1 MNFNQNNLNIA
12 TSPYLKQHE
21 KNPVW
26 WQSWSDEVLNYAK
39 EKNKPLLISIG
50 YSACHWCH
58 VMEHQ
63 SFEDIEVAN
72 VMNENF
78 VCIKIDREE
87 RPDLDALYMNVA
99 QIIHQSGGWPL
110 NVFALP
116 DGRPFYGGTYFPK
129 IQWIELLENITSLY
143 HHHYDKTLE
152 YVHYIAEGLTKM
164 ETIDLKSTFNFSKN
178 KIDETF
184 EFWQQQFDDE
194 WGGFNRA
201 PKFMLPNAW
210 ETILRYGA
218 QTKNEN
224 CLIQTKIT
232 LDRMAFGGI
241 YDQLK
246 GGFSRYSVDPYW
258 KVPHF
263 EKMLYDNGQL
273 LSLYSNAYKIFGENE
288 YKTVVEETINWLK
301 DEMLSPENVFYSA
314 IDADSEGEEG
324 KYYVWK
330 SDELKEILK
339 DDYPLFQKYYTVDEF
354 GEWEHGNNILM
365 RLTDDEDFTEKNN
378 STILELQTK
387 VNEWKKILNPIREK
401 RIKPHRDEKVLTS
414 WNALTITGLCDS
426 YLTFNN
432 PEYLDLAQKAIDFI
446 LKNQWN
452 GKILYRNYK
461 DNQTTISGFLD
472 DYALLIEALIK
483 LFETTSEMYY
493 LDEAQK
499 ITEQVFDQFYNYKNK
514 MFAYKSHYD
523 TPLVNETFE
532 IYDNVISSSNSIM
545 ANNLYKLGKILNQ
558 ENYIEQAKQM
568 LANVQEKIFDYPTGF
583 ANWINLYLNF
593 TYPYKEF
600 VIVGENANEFSKQI
614 QQFYIPNAIFVATEN
629 EQLEITQNRLEEGK
643 TAIHICENYACQL
656 PIYSVEEALETL
668 SS

>member
-1 MNFNQNNLNIA
+1 MNFQQNNLKNA

-21 KNPVW
+21 NNPVW
-26 WQSWSDEVLNYAK
+26 WQSWSDKVLNHAQ
-39 EKNKPLLISIG
+39 EINKPLLISIG

-63 SFEDIEVAN
+63 SFEDETVAKL
-72 VMNENF
+72 MNKYF

-87 RPDLDALYMNVA
+87 RPDLDALYMNVS
-99 QIIHQSGGWPL
+99 QLIHQSGGWPL

-129 IQWIELLENITSLY
+129 VQWIELLENINHLY
-143 HHHYDKTLE
+143 HENYPKTME
-152 YVHYIAEGLTKM
+152 YVNSIADGLHKM
-164 ETIDLKSTFNFSKN
+164 ETIELKSKQNFSKE

-184 EFWQQQFDDE
+184 EFWRQQFDDE

-201 PKFMLPNAW
+201 PKFMLTNAW
-210 ETILRYGA
+210 ETILRYGI

-273 LSLYSNAYKIFGENE
+273 LSLYSNAYRVFNEKEYENIV
-288 YKTVVEETINWLK
+288 KETINWLK
-301 DEMLSPENVFYSA
+301 DEMLSPENVFYAA

-330 SDELKEILK
+330 SDELKLILK
-339 DDYPLFQKYYTVDEF
+339 EDFDLFQNYYNIDEF

-365 RLTDDEDFTEKNN
+365 RLTDDEDFATKQNISVED
-378 STILELQTK
+378 LQTK
-387 VNEWKKILNPIREK
+387 VSKWKKILNPIREK

-414 WNALTITGLCDS
+414 WNALTIKGLCDA
-426 YLTFNN
+426 YLTFEI
-432 PEYLDLAQKAIDFI
+432 PEYLDLAENAIHFI
-446 LKNQWN
+446 LENQWKN
-452 GKILYRNYK
+452 ETLFRNYK
-461 DNQTTISGFLD
+461 DKQTTIPGFLD
-472 DYALLIEALIK
+472 DYALMIEALIK
-483 LFETTSEMYY
+483 LFEITSEIKY
-493 LDEAQK
+493 LETAQTL
-499 ITEQVFDQFYNYKNK
+499 TEETFNQFYNHKNK

-532 IYDNVISSSNSIM
+532 IYDNVISSSNSVM
-545 ANNLYKLGKILNQ
+545 ATNLFKLGKILN
-558 ENYIEQAKQM
+558 EEKYIEQAKQM
-568 LANVQEKIFDYPTGF
+568 LTNIDEKIHDYPTGF
-583 ANWINLYLNF
+583 ANWIQLYLNF
-593 TYPYKEF
+593 SYPFKEI
-600 VIVGENANEFSKQI
+600 VIVGNEAQEYSKQI
-614 QQFYIPNAIFVATEN
+614 QQCYVPNAIFVASET
-629 EQLEITQNRLEEGK
+629 EQLEITKNRLIENK
-643 TAIHICENYACQL
+643 TSIHICENYACQL
-656 PIYSVEEALETL
+656 PVYSIEEAYKNL
-668 SS
+668 

>member
-1 MNFNQNNLNIA
+1 MSFQQNNLKNA

-21 KNPVW
+21 NNPVW
-26 WQSWSDEVLNYAK
+26 WQSWSDQVLNHAQ
-39 EKNKPLLISIG
+39 EINKPLLISIG

-63 SFEDIEVAN
+63 SFEDETVAKL
-72 VMNENF
+72 MNKYF

-87 RPDLDALYMNVA
+87 RPDLDALYMNVS
-99 QIIHQSGGWPL
+99 QIIHPSGGWPL

-116 DGRPFYGGTYFPK
+116 DGHPFYGGTYFPK
-129 IQWIELLENITSLY
+129 VQWIELLENINHLY
-143 HHHYDKTLE
+143 HHNKAKTME
-152 YVHYIAEGLTKM
+152 YVNSIADGLHKM
-164 ETIDLKSTFNFSKN
+164 ETIELKSEHFFSKE

-184 EFWQQQFDDE
+184 EFWRQQFDDE

-210 ETILRYGA
+210 ETILRYGI

-273 LSLYSNAYKIFGENE
+273 LSLYSNAYRVFNEKEYENIV
-288 YKTVVEETINWLK
+288 KETINWLK
-301 DEMLSPENVFYSA
+301 DEMLSPENVFYAA

-330 SDELKEILK
+330 SDELKTILK
-339 DDYPLFQKYYTVDEF
+339 NDFDLFQQYYNVDEF
-354 GEWEHGNNILM
+354 GEWEQSNNILM
-365 RLTDDEDFTEKNN
+365 RLTDDEDFASKQNIT
-378 STILELQTK
+378 TIELQTK
-387 VNEWKKILNPIREK
+387 VSEWKKILNQIREQ

-414 WNALTITGLCDS
+414 WNALTIKGLCDAFI
-426 YLTFNN
+426 TFEI
-432 PEYLDLAQKAIDFI
+432 PEYLDLAENAIHFI
-446 LKNQWN
+446 LENQRKNET
-452 GKILYRNYK
+452 LFRNYK
-461 DNQTTISGFLD
+461 DKQTTIPGFLD
-472 DYALLIEALIK
+472 DYALMIEALIK
-483 LFETTSEMYY
+483 LFEITSEIKY
-493 LDEAQK
+493 LETAQTL
-499 ITEQVFDQFYNYKNK
+499 TEETFNQFYNHKNK

-532 IYDNVISSSNSIM
+532 IYDNVISSSNSVM
-545 ANNLYKLGKILNQ
+545 ATNLFKLGKILN
-558 ENYIEQAKQM
+558 EEKYIEQAKQM
-568 LANVQEKIFDYPTGF
+568 LTNIDEKIHDYPTGF
-583 ANWINLYLNF
+583 ANWIQLYLNF
-593 TYPYKEF
+593 SYPFKEI
-600 VIVGENANEFSKQI
+600 VIVGNEAQKYSKQI
-614 QQFYIPNAIFVATEN
+614 QQCYVPNAIFVASET
-629 EQLEITQNRLEEGK
+629 EQLEITKNRLIENK
-643 TAIHICENYACQL
+643 TSIHICENYACQL
-656 PIYSVEEALETL
+656 PIFSIEEAYKNL
-668 SS
+668 

>member
-1 MNFNQNNLNIA
+1 MNFQQNNLKSA

-21 KNPVW
+21 NNPVW
-26 WQSWSDEVLNYAK
+26 WQSWSDKVLVYAK
-39 EKNKPLLISIG
+39 EVNKPLLISIG

-63 SFEDIEVAN
+63 SFEDEEVAK

-78 VCIKIDREE
+78 ICIKIDREE
-87 RPDLDALYMNVA
+87 RPDLDALYMNVS
-99 QIIHQSGGWPL
+99 QLIHQSGGWPL

-129 IQWIELLENITSLY
+129 VQWIELLENIHQLY
-143 HHHYDKTLE
+143 HQNHSKMME
-152 YVHYIAEGLTKM
+152 YVNSIADGLNKM
-164 ETIDLKSTFNFSKN
+164 ETIELKSLSVFSTS

-210 ETILRYGA
+210 QTILRYGV
-218 QTKNEN
+218 QTQNEN

-246 GGFSRYSVDPYW
+246 GGFARYSVDPYW

-273 LSLYSNAYKIFGENE
+273 LSLYANAYKIFGEKE
-288 YKTVVEETINWLK
+288 YQTVVEETVNWLK
-301 DEMLSPENVFYSA
+301 DEMLSPDNAFYSA
-314 IDADSEGEEG
+314 IDADSEAEEG

-330 SDELKEILK
+330 AKELKSILN
-339 DDYPLFQKYYTVDEF
+339 DDFDLFKKYYNVDEF

-365 RLTDDEDFTEKNN
+365 RLTDDEDFTIQQNI
-378 STILELQTK
+378 SLEELHMK
-387 VNEWKKILNPIREK
+387 VAEWKKILNPIREQ
-401 RIKPHRDEKVLTS
+401 RTKPHRDEKVLTS
-414 WNALTITGLCDS
+414 WNALTIIGLCDAFQAFEYS
-426 YLTFNN
+426 
-432 PEYLDLAQKAIDFI
+432 EYLDLAKKVVSFI
-446 LKNQWN
+446 LEYQWN
-452 GKILYRNYK
+452 GETLFRNYK
-461 DNQTTISGFLD
+461 DEQTTISGFLD
-472 DYALLIEALIK
+472 DYALMIEALIK
-483 LFETTSEMYY
+483 LYETTAEIHY
-493 LDEAQK
+493 LEVAQTL
-499 ITEQVFDQFYNYKNK
+499 TEEVFNQFYNHKNN

-545 ANNLYKLGKILNQ
+545 ANNLFKLGKILNQ
-558 ENYIEQAKQM
+558 ENYIQQARQM
-568 LANVQEKIFDYPTGF
+568 LSNIEEKIVDYPTGF
-583 ANWINLYLNF
+583 ANWIQLYLNF
-593 TYPYKEF
+593 SYSFKE
-600 VIVGENANEFSKQI
+600 IVMVGNDSTKYLNELQKQ
-614 QQFYIPNAIFVATEN
+614 YIPNAIFVASKTEK
-629 EQLEITQNRLEEGK
+629 LEITKNRLEEGK
-643 TAIHICENYACQL
+643 TSIHICENYTCQL
-656 PIYSVEEALETL
+656 PTYSVEDALKNL
-668 SS
+668 

>member
-1 MNFNQNNLNIA
+1 MNFQQNNLKSA

-21 KNPVW
+21 NNPVW
-26 WQSWSDEVLNYAK
+26 WQSWSDEVLIHAK
-39 EKNKPLLISIG
+39 KVNKPLLISIG

-63 SFEDIEVAN
+63 SFEDDEVAK

-87 RPDLDALYMNVA
+87 RPDLDALYMNVS
-99 QIIHQSGGWPL
+99 QLIHQSGGWPL

-129 IQWIELLENITSLY
+129 VQWIELLENINHLY
-143 HHHYDKTLE
+143 HHNQAKTME
-152 YVHYIAEGLTKM
+152 YVNSIADGLNKM
-164 ETIDLKSTFNFSKN
+164 ETIELKSSSTFSTH

-210 ETILRYGA
+210 ETILRHGI
-218 QTKNEN
+218 QTNNEH

-273 LSLYSNAYKIFGENE
+273 LSLYSNAYKVYEENE

-301 DEMLSPENVFYSA
+301 DEMLSSENVFYSA

-330 SDELKEILK
+330 SDELKTIFK
-339 DDYPLFQKYYTVDEF
+339 DDFDLFQKYYNVDEF

-365 RLTDDEDFTEKNN
+365 RLTDDEDFASKQNITK
-378 STILELQTK
+378 TELQAK
-387 VNEWKKILNPIREK
+387 VNEWKKTLNPIREK

-414 WNALTITGLCDS
+414 WNALNIKGLCDA
-426 YLTFNN
+426 YITFEND
-432 PEYLDLAQKAIDFI
+432 EYLDLAKNATNFI
-446 LKNQWN
+446 LENQWN
-452 GKILYRNYK
+452 GEILFRNYK
-461 DNQTTISGFLD
+461 DNQTTIPGFLD
-472 DYALLIEALIK
+472 DYALMIEALIK
-483 LFETTSEMYY
+483 LYEVTLEMHYLET
-493 LDEAQK
+493 AQTL
-499 ITEQVFDQFYNYKNK
+499 TEEVFNQFYNHKNK

-532 IYDNVISSSNSIM
+532 IYDNVISSSNSVM
-545 ANNLYKLGKILNQ
+545 ANNLFKLGKILNH
-558 ENYIEQAKQM
+558 EKYIEQAKQM
-568 LANVQEKIFDYPTGF
+568 LNNIEEKIHDYPTGF
-583 ANWINLYLNF
+583 ANWIQLYLNF
-593 TYPYKEF
+593 AYPFKEI
-600 VIVGENANEFSKQI
+600 VIVGENALEFSKQI
-614 QQFYIPNAIFVATEN
+614 QQCYVPNAIFVASKTEN
-629 EQLEITQNRLEEGK
+629 LEITQNRFIENK
-643 TAIHICENYACQL
+643 TSIHICENYTCQL
-656 PIYSVEEALETL
+656 PVYSVEEAYKNI
-668 SS
+668 

>member
-1 MNFNQNNLNIA
+1 MSFQQNNLKNA

-21 KNPVW
+21 NNPVW
-26 WQSWSDEVLNYAK
+26 WQSWSDQVLNHAQ
-39 EKNKPLLISIG
+39 EINKPLLISIG

-63 SFEDIEVAN
+63 SFEDETVAKL
-72 VMNENF
+72 MNKYF

-87 RPDLDALYMNVA
+87 RPDLDALYMNVS
-99 QIIHQSGGWPL
+99 QIIHPSGGWPL

-116 DGRPFYGGTYFPK
+116 DGHPFYGGTYFPK
-129 IQWIELLENITSLY
+129 VQWIELLENINHLY
-143 HHHYDKTLE
+143 HHNKAKTME
-152 YVHYIAEGLTKM
+152 YVNSIADGLHKM
-164 ETIDLKSTFNFSKN
+164 ETIELKSEHFFSKE

-184 EFWQQQFDDE
+184 EFWRQQFDDE

-210 ETILRYGA
+210 ETILRYGI

-273 LSLYSNAYKIFGENE
+273 LSLYSNAYRVFNEKEYENIV
-288 YKTVVEETINWLK
+288 KETINWLK
-301 DEMLSPENVFYSA
+301 DEMLSPENVFYAA

-330 SDELKEILK
+330 SDELKTILK
-339 DDYPLFQKYYTVDEF
+339 NDFDLFQKYYNVDEF
-354 GEWEHGNNILM
+354 GGWEHGNNILM
-365 RLTDDEDFTEKNN
+365 RLTDDEDFASKNN
-378 STILELQTK
+378 ISKEKLQAK
-387 VNEWKKILNPIREK
+387 VNEWKKILNPIREQ

-414 WNALTITGLCDS
+414 WNALTIKGLCDAFI
-426 YLTFNN
+426 TFEI
-432 PEYLDLAQKAIDFI
+432 PEYLDLAENAIHFI
-446 LKNQWN
+446 LENQRKNET
-452 GKILYRNYK
+452 LFRNYK
-461 DNQTTISGFLD
+461 DKQTTIPGFLD
-472 DYALLIEALIK
+472 DYALMIEALIK
-483 LFETTSEMYY
+483 LFEITSEIKY
-493 LDEAQK
+493 LETAQTL
-499 ITEQVFDQFYNYKNK
+499 TEETFNQFYNHKNK

-532 IYDNVISSSNSIM
+532 IYDNVISSSNSVM
-545 ANNLYKLGKILNQ
+545 ATNLFKLGKILN
-558 ENYIEQAKQM
+558 EEKYIEQAKQM
-568 LANVQEKIFDYPTGF
+568 LTNIDEKIHDYPTGF
-583 ANWINLYLNF
+583 ANWIQLYLNF
-593 TYPYKEF
+593 AYSFKEI
-600 VIVGENANEFSKQI
+600 VIVGENALKFSKQI
-614 QQFYIPNAIFVATEN
+614 QQCYVPNAIFVASKTEN
-629 EQLEITQNRLEEGK
+629 LEITQNRFIENK
-643 TAIHICENYACQL
+643 TSIHICENYKCQL
-656 PIYSVEEALETL
+656 PVYSVKEAYKNI
-668 SS
+668 

>member
-1 MNFNQNNLNIA
+1 MNFQQNNLKSA

-21 KNPVW
+21 NNPVW
-26 WQSWSDEVLNYAK
+26 WQSWSDEVLNHAK
-39 EKNKPLLISIG
+39 KVNKPLLISIG

-63 SFEDIEVAN
+63 SFEDDEVAK
-72 VMNENF
+72 VMNKNF

-87 RPDLDALYMNVA
+87 RPDLDALYMNVS
-99 QIIHQSGGWPL
+99 QLIHQSGGWPL

-129 IQWIELLENITSLY
+129 VQWIELLENINHLY
-143 HHHYDKTLE
+143 HHNQTKTIE
-152 YVHYIAEGLTKM
+152 YVNSIADGLNKM
-164 ETIDLKSTFNFSKN
+164 ETIELKSSSTFSKD

-210 ETILRYGA
+210 ETILRYGV

-273 LSLYSNAYKIFGENE
+273 LSLYSNACKVFGEEE

-314 IDADSEGEEG
+314 IDADSESEEG

-330 SDELKEILK
+330 SDELKTILK
-339 DDYPLFQKYYTVDEF
+339 DDFDLFQKYYNVDEF

-365 RLTDDEDFTEKNN
+365 RLTDDEDFASKQNISEK
-378 STILELQTK
+378 ELQAK
-387 VNEWKKILNPIREK
+387 VSEWKKILNQIREK

-414 WNALTITGLCDS
+414 WNALTIKGLCDA
-426 YLTFNN
+426 YITFEND
-432 PEYLDLAQKAIDFI
+432 EYLDLAKNATNFI
-446 LKNQWN
+446 LENQWN
-452 GKILYRNYK
+452 GEILFRNYK
-461 DNQTTISGFLD
+461 DNQTTIPGFLD
-472 DYALLIEALIK
+472 DYALMIEALIK
-483 LFETTSEMYY
+483 LYEVTSKMHYLETTQT
-493 LDEAQK
+493 L
-499 ITEQVFDQFYNYKNK
+499 TEEVFNQFYNHNNK

-532 IYDNVISSSNSIM
+532 IYDNVISSSNSVM
-545 ANNLYKLGKILNQ
+545 ANNLFKLGKILNQ
-558 ENYIEQAKQM
+558 EKYIEQAKQM
-568 LANVQEKIFDYPTGF
+568 LTNIEEKIHDYPTGF
-583 ANWINLYLNF
+583 ANWIQLYLNF
-593 TYPYKEF
+593 AYPFKEI
-600 VIVGENANEFSKQI
+600 VIIGENALEFSKQI
-614 QQFYIPNAIFVATEN
+614 QQCYVPNAIFVASKTEN
-629 EQLEITQNRLEEGK
+629 LEITQNRFIENK
-643 TAIHICENYACQL
+643 TSIHICENYTCQL
-656 PIYSVEEALETL
+656 PVYSVEEAFRNL
-668 SS
+668 SL

>member
-1 MNFNQNNLNIA
+1 MNFQQNNLKSA

-21 KNPVW
+21 NNPVW
-26 WQSWSDEVLNYAK
+26 WQSWSDEVLLYAK
-39 EKNKPLLISIG
+39 EVNKPLLISIG

-63 SFEDIEVAN
+63 SFEDEEVAK

-78 VCIKIDREE
+78 ICIKIDREE
-87 RPDLDALYMNVA
+87 RPDLDALYMNVS
-99 QIIHQSGGWPL
+99 QLIHQSGGWPL

-129 IQWIELLENITSLY
+129 VQWIQLLENIHQLY
-143 HHHYDKTLE
+143 HQNHSKTME
-152 YVHYIAEGLTKM
+152 YVNSIADGLNKM
-164 ETIDLKSTFNFSKN
+164 ETIELKSFSVFSTS

-210 ETILRYGA
+210 QTILRYGV
-218 QTKNEN
+218 QTQNEN

-246 GGFSRYSVDPYW
+246 GGFARYSVDPYW

-273 LSLYSNAYKIFGENE
+273 LSLYANAYKIFGEKE
-288 YKTVVEETINWLK
+288 YQTVVEETVNWLK
-301 DEMLSPENVFYSA
+301 DEMLSPNNAFYSA
-314 IDADSEGEEG
+314 IDADSEAEEG

-330 SDELKEILK
+330 AEELKSILN
-339 DDYPLFQKYYTVDEF
+339 DDFDLFKKYYNVDEF

-365 RLTDDEDFTEKNN
+365 RLTDDEDFTAQQNI
-378 STILELQTK
+378 SLEELHMK
-387 VNEWKKILNPIREK
+387 VAEWKKILNPIREQ
-401 RIKPHRDEKVLTS
+401 RTKPHRDEKVLTS
-414 WNALTITGLCDS
+414 WNALTIIGLCDAFQAFD
-426 YLTFNN
+426 YF
-432 PEYLDLAQKAIDFI
+432 EYLDLAKKVVSFI
-446 LKNQWN
+446 LEHQWN
-452 GKILYRNYK
+452 GETLFRNYK
-461 DNQTTISGFLD
+461 DEQTTIPGFLD
-472 DYALLIEALIK
+472 DYALMIEALIK
-483 LFETTSEMYY
+483 LYETTAEMHY
-493 LDEAQK
+493 LEIAQTL
-499 ITEQVFDQFYNYKNK
+499 IEEVFNQFYNHKNN

-545 ANNLYKLGKILNQ
+545 ANNLFKLGKILNQ
-558 ENYIEQAKQM
+558 ENYIQQARQM
-568 LANVQEKIFDYPTGF
+568 LSNIEEKIVGYPTGF
-583 ANWINLYLNF
+583 ANWIQLYLNF
-593 TYPYKEF
+593 SYPFKEI
-600 VIVGENANEFSKQI
+600 VIVGNDSTKYLNELQKQ
-614 QQFYIPNAIFVATEN
+614 YIPNAIFVASKTEK
-629 EQLEITQNRLEEGK
+629 LEITKNRWEEGK
-643 TAIHICENYACQL
+643 TSIHICENYTCQL
-656 PIYSVEEALETL
+656 PTYSVEDALKNL
-668 SS
+668 